1 MLRRTALLLLASG
14 LLSAAGAAETAS
26 YPSRPIHIVVPYPP
40 GGSADLVG
48 RMVAQKLAQSMGQ
61 PVVIDNKAGAS
72 GSIGSDFVSRAM
84 PDGYTLLVAISDT
97 HAINPAVMS
106 NLPYDPQK
114 DFVPVSLMATQ
125 PMVLAVGRSMP
136 ARTLGEFV
144 ALAKQKPRGVSYAS
158 NGKGGLQHLAMELF
172 SRSAGIETLHV
183 PYKGAAPA
191 IADVIGGQVNALF
204 ISLQGAGSNI
214 GSSGNLRP
222 LAIASQKRL
231 AVAADVP
238 TFAEAGYPQF
248 TVTQWYGLMAPKGT
262 PAAIVDRLNREV
274 KAALAAPDVSD
285 KLKAAGTEPV
295 GGSPEQFSIFLASEI
310 KKWAD
315 VAQSVGARLE

>member
-1 MLRRTALLLLASG
+1 MLRKTAILLLASG

-26 YPSRPIHIVVPYPP
+26 DYPTRPIKIVVPYPP

-48 RMVAQKLAQSMGQ
+48 RMVAEKLSRSMNQ
-61 PVVIDNKAGAS
+61 PVVVDNKGGAS
-72 GSIGSDFVSRAM
+72 GSIGSDFVSRSV

-191 IADVIGGQVNALF
+191 LADVIGGQVDALF
-204 ISLQGAGSNI
+204 ISLQGAGGNI
-214 GSSGNLRP
+214 GSGNLRP
-222 LAIASQKRL
+222 LALASSQRL
-231 AVAADVP
+231 AVAVDVP

-274 KAALAAPDVSD
+274 KAALATPDVSD
-285 KLKAAGTEPV
+285 KLKAVGTEPA
-295 GGSPEQFSIFLASEI
+295 GGSPEQFRSFLASEI
-310 KKWAD
+310 RQWAD
-315 VAQSVGARLE
+315 VAKSVGVRLE

>member
-144 ALAKQKPRGVSYAS
+144 ALATQKPRGVSYAS

-172 SRSAGIETLHV
+172 SHSAGIETLHV

-204 ISLQGAGSNI
+204 ISLQGAGSNL
-214 GSSGNLRP
+214 GSRGNLRP
-222 LAIASQKRL
+222 LAIASPKRL

-285 KLKAAGTEPV
+285 KLKAAGTEPAA
-295 GGSPEQFSIFLASEI
+295 GSPEQFRSFLASEI
-310 KKWAD
+310 KKWSD